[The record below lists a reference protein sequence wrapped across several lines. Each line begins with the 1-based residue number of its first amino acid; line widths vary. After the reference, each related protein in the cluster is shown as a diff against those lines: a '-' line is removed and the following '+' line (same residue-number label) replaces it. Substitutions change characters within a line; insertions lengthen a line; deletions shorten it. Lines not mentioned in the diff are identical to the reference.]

1 MQCSI
6 CRTGHKPIPAAQD
19 RGWNHINPG
28 SLQNLNVAPR
38 TGTLC
43 PREYWSRRLRGSPW
57 AAPKEILACLEGWR
71 IHLQPVWRK
80 STLAPFM
87 AGWAATAVVSKEGW
101 KTKKQKPRELFLLTS
116 SLLDLTASSSHVL
129 LQRSGASNTE
139 TWVSAKDLV
148 CYNYTEHSSIQNLHS
163 KTVTKKLSK
172 ISDPHLHQNWS
183 EFTAKTHMTVIN
195 LHWKYES

>member
-19 RGWNHINPG
+19 RGWNHINPS

-43 PREYWSRRLRGSPW
+43 PREYWSSRLRGSPW

-71 IHLQPVWRK
+71 IHLQHIG
-80 STLAPFM
+80 PFH
-87 AGWAATAVVSKEGW
+87 GWVSCHSCGFQRRL
-101 KTKKQKPRELFLLTS
+101 KKKNQKPRELFLLTS
-116 SLLDLTASSSHVL
+116 SLVDFTASSSHVL
-129 LQRSGASNTE
+129 LQRSGAPNTE